1 MAVKSGRIC
10 SHHHDASRTTQRNH
24 FPPEFWPID
33 RPNRQLAPPPPRAQ
47 IATMGR
53 KPNQVIAS
61 YFHRGPKL
69 ADNSNRY
76 PHTCKLCG
84 EDFPKGRIDSLTNHI
99 TKPGKC
105 PAISEHA
112 RIQACLALHSIPN
125 PAAIQRKQAARAAGE
140 NGGPPGAGAGA
151 GAANMP
157 ANWSALEALAEASR
171 RVNMSEKGDARD
183 QRDSNPATPAAQQY
197 MVADQFTLENPPGG
211 YGSPTHASRAAAAA
225 GPLADG
231 ESMFASFAATPD
243 GLSHLTSAP
252 PAAATADSHA
262 KDASGEPHTP
272 GAPHPDGHHSIDS
285 SNLSVAAAAT
295 ARLNP
300 SFLDP
305 QLIAEEVAASFA
317 PSAEPTHATTADPA
331 PPQNASSPP
340 WGEIT
345 YLATSPTAVV
355 HHDVTPTAPVAPLQK
370 GGVRMDTGDGTPNGR
385 PRHSRARFDPTRRK
399 EVQEVRK
406 IGACI
411 RCRILRKN
419 CGKGNPCDTCRKV
432 LSPRVWRTGCV
443 RTRLHEQLDLYS
455 AGVQIVLAQRRYN
468 LLKSSLRVANT
479 GTIVEGSQFPD
490 TGHQVSLPI
499 FQALTTP
506 DSATAAENPSNAVT
520 EARAIMIDYES
531 DDIPSKMENYMRQVL
546 PVLIEREPSTFV
558 RTLLETASQL
568 ANEPGGDLLR
578 RALEL
583 WGLVE
588 IIDRERQWKLVEKR
602 PGYDSPEPRYIRETS
617 EKPDL
622 DVYTIM
628 CLQLNAAAERK
639 ANATSMAL
647 LNGMQRILQDS
658 KVKIGFPMF
667 VTALVFLSCV
677 EKSTWSFKAWEQDDL
692 RIGWPLEREP
702 GSFTSQ
708 GETLANLLRLLLI
721 IRRVLPQTLR
731 DQHGRLAV
739 GGDADPLVSAFFER
753 MDLDCEFSPPF
764 FLPSM
769 FPCVYVSLGVLFG

>member
-1 MAVKSGRIC
+1 
-10 SHHHDASRTTQRNH
+10 
-24 FPPEFWPID
+24 
-33 RPNRQLAPPPPRAQ
+33 
-47 IATMGR
+47 MGR

-105 PAISEHA
+105 PAISESA

-125 PAAIQRKQAARAAGE
+125 PAALQRKQGARAGE
-140 NGGPPGAGAGA
+140 NGPNPADPT
-151 GAANMP
+151 MT

-171 RVNMSEKGDARD
+171 RVNMSETHDNRD
-183 QRDSNPATPAAQQY
+183 HDSSPSTPSAAHY
-197 MVADQFTLENPPGG
+197 MVGAQFTLDNPPANYGNPTQASKAGG
-211 YGSPTHASRAAAAA
+211 GALPEGEGMYKVYLSLGSTTLPDVSSTSSPVSPGVHHDVSAKETSLTNAAH
-225 GPLADG
+225 
-231 ESMFASFAATPD
+231 TQ
-243 GLSHLTSAP
+243 AP
-252 PAAATADSHA
+252 
-262 KDASGEPHTP
+262 
-272 GAPHPDGHHSIDS
+272 APVTDTEIDS
-285 SNLSVAAAAT
+285 TNLSVAAAAT

-305 QLIAEEVAASFA
+305 QLIAEEVTASLA
-317 PSAEPTHATTADPA
+317 PTTEPNHAIADPL
-331 PPQNASSPP
+331 PSQNASSPP

-345 YLATSPTAVV
+345 YLATSPTAVAQ
-355 HHDVTPTAPVAPLQK
+355 HHEALQAPLPLQK
-370 GGVRMDTGDGTPNGR
+370 GGVRMDTGDVSSNGR

-432 LSPRVWRTGCV
+432 LSPRVWRSGCV

-455 AGVQIVLAQRRYN
+455 AGVQVVLAQRRYN
-468 LLKSSLRVANT
+468 LLKSSLRIANT
-479 GTIVEGSQFPD
+479 GTIVEASQFPD
-490 TGHQVSLPI
+490 TSHQISLPV
-499 FQALTTP
+499 FQTLVTP
-506 DSATAAENPSNAVT
+506 PTSPSPQDGEVEAETRSV
-520 EARAIMIDYES
+520 MIDCEAE
-531 DDIPSKMENYMRQVL
+531 DIPNIIEGYMRQVL
-546 PVLIEREPSTFV
+546 TVLIEREPSHFV
-558 RTLLETASQL
+558 RVLLETATQL
-568 ANEPGGDLLR
+568 LEEPGGDLLR

-588 IIDRERQWKLVEKR
+588 IIDRERQWKLIEKR
-602 PGYDSPEPRYIRETS
+602 PGEENSEPRYIRETS

-639 ANATSMAL
+639 ANATSMTL

-658 KVKIGFPMF
+658 KIKIGFPMF
-667 VTALVFLSCV
+667 VTALVFLNCV
-677 EKSTWSFKAWEQDDL
+677 EKSTWSFKAWEQDEI
-692 RIGWPLEREP
+692 RVGWPLERDP

-721 IRRVLPQTLR
+721 IRRVLPQTGRAESGKLSL
-731 DQHGRLAV
+731 HGE
-739 GGDADPLVSAFFER
+739 ADPAVAAFFQNLD
-753 MDLDCEFSPPF
+753 MDFDVVQSRRDSPEFDPGDSRSLELAF
-764 FLPSM
+764 CSHLLLPRPSA
-769 FPCVYVSLGVLFG
+769 

>member
-1 MAVKSGRIC
+1 
-10 SHHHDASRTTQRNH
+10 
-24 FPPEFWPID
+24 
-33 RPNRQLAPPPPRAQ
+33 
-47 IATMGR
+47 MGR

-125 PAAIQRKQAARAAGE
+125 PAAVQRKQAARAGE
-140 NGGPPGAGAGA
+140 NGGPPAPGT
-151 GAANMP
+151 MP

-171 RVNMSEKGDARD
+171 RVNMSEKGDGRE
-183 QRDSNPATPAAQQY
+183 RDSNPATPATQY

-211 YGSPTHASRAAAAA
+211 YGSPTQAFRAGGG
-225 GPLADG
+225 GPLG
-231 ESMFASFAATPD
+231 E
-243 GLSHLTSAP
+243 GETSSEA
-252 PAAATADSHA
+252 HA
-262 KDASGEPHTP
+262 KDGPGEPHTP
-272 GAPHPDGHHSIDS
+272 RTAHTDGNIDS

-317 PSAEPTHATTADPA
+317 PTAESTHATADPA
-331 PPQNASSPP
+331 PAQNASSPP

-345 YLATSPTAVV
+345 YLATSPAAAV
-355 HHDVTPTAPVAPLQK
+355 HHDVTPTPAAPLRK
-370 GGVRMDTGDGTPNGR
+370 GGVRMDTGDGTVNGR

-479 GTIVEGSQFPD
+479 GAIVEGSQFPD

-506 DSATAAENPSNAVT
+506 DSADTSDNPSNAAT

-531 DDIPSKMENYMRQVL
+531 DDIPSKMEAYMRQVL
-546 PVLIEREPSTFV
+546 PVLIEREPSPFV

-568 ANEPGGDLLR
+568 TDEPGGDLLR

-602 PGYDSPEPRYIRETS
+602 PGHDNSEPRYIRETS

-721 IRRVLPQTLR
+721 IRRVLPQTVR
-731 DQHGRLAV
+731 DAAGRLAV
-739 GGDADPLVSAFFER
+739 GGDADPHVGEFFARLNLDYDTLVAQRDKPAFDPGDSRSLELAFCSH
-753 MDLDCEFSPPF
+753 LL
-764 FLPSM
+764 LPRPM
-769 FPCVYVSLGVLFG
+769 A

>member
-1 MAVKSGRIC
+1 
-10 SHHHDASRTTQRNH
+10 
-24 FPPEFWPID
+24 
-33 RPNRQLAPPPPRAQ
+33 
-47 IATMGR
+47 MGR

-125 PAAIQRKQAARAAGE
+125 PAAMQRKQAARAAE
-140 NGGPPGAGAGA
+140 GGGVPT
-151 GAANMP
+151 AANMP

-171 RVNMSEKGDARD
+171 RVNMSEKGGAE
-183 QRDSNPATPAAQQY
+183 QDSTPATPASQY
-197 MVADQFTLENPPGG
+197 MVADHFTLENPPGG
-211 YGSPTHASRAAAAA
+211 YGSPTQTSRAGGVAALGEGESTSAGFAAAF
-225 GPLADG
+225 D
-231 ESMFASFAATPD
+231 EISR
-243 GLSHLTSAP
+243 LTSAP
-252 PAAATADSHA
+252 HLGSAENHA
-262 KDASGEPHTP
+262 RDASGDPHTP
-272 GAPHPDGHHSIDS
+272 GHAHSEHHGIDT
-285 SNLSVAAAAT
+285 SNLAAAAT

-317 PSAEPTHATTADPA
+317 PTQEPTHATADAVPA
-331 PPQNASSPP
+331 QNASSPP

-345 YLATSPTAVV
+345 YLATSPAAVV
-355 HHDVTPTAPVAPLQK
+355 HHDVPPAPMGLQK
-370 GGVRMDTGDGTPNGR
+370 GGVRMDTTDGTPNGR

-490 TGHQVSLPI
+490 TGHQVCLPI

-506 DSATAAENPSNAVT
+506 DSGATSENPTNAVT

-531 DDIPSKMENYMRQVL
+531 DDIPAKMETYMRQVL
-546 PVLIEREPSTFV
+546 PVLIEREPSNFV
-558 RTLLETASQL
+558 RLLLETAAQL
-568 ANEPGGDLLR
+568 ADEPGGDLLR

-588 IIDRERQWKLVEKR
+588 IIDRERQWKLVERR

-677 EKSTWSFKAWEQDDL
+677 EKTTWSFKAWEQDDL
-692 RIGWPLEREP
+692 RVGWPLEREP

-721 IRRVLPQTLR
+721 IRRVLPQTVR
-731 DQHGRLAV
+731 GGDGRLAV
-739 GGDADPLVSAFFER
+739 AGDPGAAVQAFFAR
-753 MDLDCEFSPPF
+753 LDLNCECFVSPRLSPFSI
-764 FLPSM
+764 
-769 FPCVYVSLGVLFG
+769 VSLFLALSRYGLRSCLLTVF

>member
-1 MAVKSGRIC
+1 
-10 SHHHDASRTTQRNH
+10 
-24 FPPEFWPID
+24 
-33 RPNRQLAPPPPRAQ
+33 
-47 IATMGR
+47 MGR

-125 PAAIQRKQAARAAGE
+125 PAAMQRKQAARAAE
-140 NGGPPGAGAGA
+140 GGGVAT
-151 GAANMP
+151 AANMP

-171 RVNMSEKGDARD
+171 RVNMSEKGGAE
-183 QRDSNPATPAAQQY
+183 QDSTPATPASQY
-197 MVADQFTLENPPGG
+197 MVADHFTLENPPGG
-211 YGSPTHASRAAAAA
+211 YGSPTQTSRAGGVALGEGESTSAGFAAAF
-225 GPLADG
+225 D
-231 ESMFASFAATPD
+231 EVSR
-243 GLSHLTSAP
+243 LTSAP
-252 PAAATADSHA
+252 HLGTAENHA
-262 KDASGEPHTP
+262 RDGSGDPHTP
-272 GAPHPDGHHSIDS
+272 GHVHPEHHSIDT
-285 SNLSVAAAAT
+285 SNLAAAAT

-317 PSAEPTHATTADPA
+317 PTQEPTHATAEPA

-345 YLATSPTAVV
+345 YLATSPAAAV
-355 HHDVTPTAPVAPLQK
+355 HHDVTPAPIGLQK
-370 GGVRMDTGDGTPNGR
+370 GGVRMDTTDGTPNGR

-490 TGHQVSLPI
+490 TGHQVCLPI

-506 DSATAAENPSNAVT
+506 DSGATSENPTNAVT

-531 DDIPSKMENYMRQVL
+531 DDIPAKMETYMRQVL
-546 PVLIEREPSTFV
+546 PVLIEREPSNFV
-558 RTLLETASQL
+558 RALLETAAQL
-568 ANEPGGDLLR
+568 ADEPGGDLLR

-588 IIDRERQWKLVEKR
+588 IIDRERQWKLVERR
-602 PGYDSPEPRYIRETS
+602 PGYESPEPRYIRETS

-677 EKSTWSFKAWEQDDL
+677 EKTTWSFKAWEQDDL
-692 RIGWPLEREP
+692 RVGWPLEREP

-721 IRRVLPQTLR
+721 IRRVLPQTVR
-731 DQHGRLAV
+731 AADGRLAV
-739 GGDADPLVSAFFER
+739 AGDPGAAVQAFFTRLDLNCEFPLVACSR
-753 MDLDCEFSPPF
+753 V
-764 FLPSM
+764 FLLL
-769 FPCVYVSLGVLFG
+769 CVLFTLAFMALLANVVLDDAVVAQRDKPAFDPGDSRSLELAFCSHLLLPRPMS

>member
-1 MAVKSGRIC
+1 
-10 SHHHDASRTTQRNH
+10 
-24 FPPEFWPID
+24 
-33 RPNRQLAPPPPRAQ
+33 
-47 IATMGR
+47 MGR

-125 PAAIQRKQAARAAGE
+125 PAAMQRRH
-140 NGGPPGAGAGA
+140 
-151 GAANMP
+151 GAAHPAGVPDGVAGLNTADSNMA

-171 RVNMSEKGDARD
+171 RVNMSEKGDNNGRE
-183 QRDSNPATPAAQQY
+183 QDSDPTTPGAAQY
-197 MVADQFTLENPPGG
+197 MVADQFALENPPEG
-211 YGSPTHASRAAAAA
+211 YGSPTQAAHAAA
-225 GPLADG
+225 GGVGALADG
-231 ESMFASFAATPD
+231 ETISEAHTAHIRED
-243 GLSHLTSAP
+243 GSGDPNHSPGGTNTLA
-252 PAAATADSHA
+252 HA
-262 KDASGEPHTP
+262 HAHT
-272 GAPHPDGHHSIDS
+272 HPDDPDIDS

-317 PSAEPTHATTADPA
+317 PSAESTHATADPT
-331 PPQNASSPP
+331 PTHNASSPP

-345 YLATSPTAVV
+345 YLATSPAPVV
-355 HHDVTPTAPVAPLQK
+355 HHEMIPTPAAPLQK
-370 GGVRMDTGDGTPNGR
+370 GGVRMDTGDGSANGR

-455 AGVQIVLAQRRYN
+455 AGVQVVLAQRRYN
-468 LLKSSLRVANT
+468 LLKSSLRVVNT
-479 GTIVEGSQFPD
+479 GTVVEGSQFPD
-490 TGHQVSLPI
+490 TGHQVILPI

-506 DSATAAENPSNAVT
+506 EAASASETTPNIVT

-531 DDIPSKMENYMRQVL
+531 DDIPAKMEAYMRQVL
-546 PVLIEREPSTFV
+546 PVLIEREPSHFV
-558 RTLLETASQL
+558 RILLETAAQL
-568 ANEPGGDLLR
+568 ADEPGGDLLR

-602 PGYDSPEPRYIRETS
+602 PGYTSPEPRYIRETS

-667 VTALVFLSCV
+667 ITALVFLSCV

-692 RIGWPLEREP
+692 RVGWPLEREP

-721 IRRVLPQTLR
+721 IRRVLPHATR
-731 DQHGRLAV
+731 DEQGKLMVPGSPESAV
-739 GGDADPLVSAFFER
+739 SGFFER
-753 MDLDCEFSPPF
+753 LDLDYDTVVSQRDNPTFDPGDSRSLELAFCSHLL
-764 FLPSM
+764 LPR
-769 FPCVYVSLGVLFG
+769 LTT

>member
-1 MAVKSGRIC
+1 
-10 SHHHDASRTTQRNH
+10 
-24 FPPEFWPID
+24 
-33 RPNRQLAPPPPRAQ
+33 
-47 IATMGR
+47 MGR

-84 EDFPKGRIDSLTNHI
+84 EDFPKGRIDSLTSHI

-105 PAISEHA
+105 PAISESA

-125 PAAIQRKQAARAAGE
+125 PAALQRKHGARAGE
-140 NGGPPGAGAGA
+140 NGASPADAS
-151 GAANMP
+151 MT

-171 RVNMSEKGDARD
+171 RVNMSEKHDNRD
-183 QRDSNPATPAAQQY
+183 HESSPVTPSPSHY
-197 MVADQFTLENPPGG
+197 MVGAQFTLDNPPTSYGNPTQAIRAVGG
-211 YGSPTHASRAAAAA
+211 APPEGEGSSEARQDAAQEPSPTDAAHISLPLP
-225 GPLADG
+225 GPPEA
-231 ESMFASFAATPD
+231 
-243 GLSHLTSAP
+243 
-252 PAAATADSHA
+252 
-262 KDASGEPHTP
+262 
-272 GAPHPDGHHSIDS
+272 SIDS
-285 SNLSVAAAAT
+285 TNLSVAAAAA
-295 ARLNP
+295 ARLHP

-305 QLIAEEVAASFA
+305 QLIAEEVTASLA
-317 PSAEPTHATTADPA
+317 PTTEPSHAITDPL

-345 YLATSPTAVV
+345 YLATSPTAVA
-355 HHDVTPTAPVAPLQK
+355 HHHHEALQAPVPLQK
-370 GGVRMDTGDGTPNGR
+370 GGVRMDTGDGSANGR

-432 LSPRVWRTGCV
+432 LSPRVWRSGCV

-455 AGVQIVLAQRRYN
+455 AGVQVVLAQRRYN
-468 LLKSSLRVANT
+468 LLKSSLRIANT
-479 GTIVEGSQFPD
+479 GTIVEASQFPD
-490 TGHQVSLPI
+490 TGHHILLPV
-499 FQALTTP
+499 FQTLVTP
-506 DSATAAENPSNAVT
+506 PSSPPPESAET
-520 EARAIMIDYES
+520 ETKTRSVMIDCEAE
-531 DDIPSKMENYMRQVL
+531 DIPNVIEGYMRQVL
-546 PVLIEREPSTFV
+546 PVLIEREPSHFV
-558 RTLLETASQL
+558 RVLLETAAQL
-568 ANEPGGDLLR
+568 VEEPGGDLLR

-588 IIDRERQWKLVEKR
+588 IIDRERQWKLMEKR
-602 PGYDSPEPRYIRETS
+602 PGEDNSEPRYIRETS

-639 ANATSMAL
+639 ANATSMTL

-658 KVKIGFPMF
+658 KIKIGFPMF
-667 VTALVFLSCV
+667 ITALVFLNCV
-677 EKSTWSFKAWEQDDL
+677 EKSTWSFKAWEQDEI
-692 RIGWPLEREP
+692 RVGWPLEREP

-708 GETLANLLRLLLI
+708 GETLASLLRLLLI
-721 IRRVLPQTLR
+721 IRRVLPPTERAESGKLI
-731 DQHGRLAV
+731 LCNE
-739 GGDADPLVSAFFER
+739 ADPVTAAFFHNL
-753 MDLDCEFSPPF
+753 DLDFDVVQSRRDKPEFDPGDSRSLELAF
-764 FLPSM
+764 CSHLLLPK
-769 FPCVYVSLGVLFG
+769 PAV